1 LHDEAV
7 RWWGRDRIVG
17 RKPHSLAR
25 PNYQGLV
32 FHGLTKFLAGRPMV
46 GAVIEF
52 GTRGINVRRALQL
65 DLWLKFK
72 AEKDSERV
80 RLLKADLQDCFVP
93 VSSLWRE
100 STTGQ
105 AISITQQAVE
115 GLASWSLAA
124 AA

>member
-1 LHDEAV
+1 
-7 RWWGRDRIVG
+7 
-17 RKPHSLAR
+17 
-25 PNYQGLV
+25 V

-93 VSSLWRE
+93 VSSHWRE

>member
-1 LHDEAV
+1 MIKDFTQS
-7 RWWGRDRIVG
+7 DRIVG

-52 GTRGINVRRALQL
+52 GTRGVNVSRALQL

-72 AEKDSERV
+72 AKKDSER
-80 RLLKADLQDCFVP
+80 LKADLQDCFVP
-93 VSSLWRE
+93 VSSHWRE

>member
-1 LHDEAV
+1 
-7 RWWGRDRIVG
+7 
-17 RKPHSLAR
+17 
-25 PNYQGLV
+25 
-32 FHGLTKFLAGRPMV
+32 MV

-52 GTRGINVRRALQL
+52 GTRSINVRRALQL

-72 AEKDSERV
+72 AEKDSERAH
-80 RLLKADLQDCFVP
+80 LLKADLRDCFVP
-93 VSSLWRE
+93 VSSHWRE